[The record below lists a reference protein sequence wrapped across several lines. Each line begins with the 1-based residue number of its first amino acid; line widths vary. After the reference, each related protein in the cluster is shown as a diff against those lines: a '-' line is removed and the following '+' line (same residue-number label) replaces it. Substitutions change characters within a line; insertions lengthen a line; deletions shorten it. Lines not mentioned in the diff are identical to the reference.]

1 MNLTILK
8 LFFSKPKCGKR
19 LYKNFRREIQD
30 DGCEKSAQK
39 QSLKLTVATHI
50 GIIKEE
56 KNVRYL

>member
-8 LFFSKPKCGKR
+8 LFFSKPTCTKK
-19 LYKNFRREIQD
+19 LYKNFSKAIQD
-30 DGCEKSAQK
+30 NECEKSAQK
-39 QSLKLTVATHI
+39 QLLKLTVATHI